1 MKIGFG
7 IWAVIISLSI
17 ILCFL
22 EPGFIYVILA
32 VAAIALVGSLGLLLF
47 ATCPAIF
54 VALAILC
61 FPLFL
66 GILVPTILMAYFVGT
81 VNK

>member
-22 EPGFIYVILA
+22 EPCFIYVILA
-32 VAAIALVGSLGLLLF
+32 VAAIALLGSLGLFLT
-47 ATCPAIF
+47 ATCPVIF

-66 GILVPTILMAYFVGT
+66 GILVSTILMACFVGT